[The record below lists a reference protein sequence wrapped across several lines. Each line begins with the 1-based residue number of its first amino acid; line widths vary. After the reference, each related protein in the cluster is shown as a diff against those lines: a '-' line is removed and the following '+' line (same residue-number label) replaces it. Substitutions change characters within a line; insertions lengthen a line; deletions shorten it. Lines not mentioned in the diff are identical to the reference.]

1 MDINLNL
8 TYKKNEE
15 IVTRGIAGET
25 LLVPIRDKL
34 ADMQRIFAVS
44 SVAEYV
50 WQELDGEKNLGE
62 IRDGIVAT
70 FDVEEERVDADLKEF
85 MTELLDA
92 GLVEE
97 MP

>member
-1 MDINLNL
+1 VDINLNL